1 MSLKNNRNK
10 EGRKIMT
17 KLSKV
22 EFMEIIRAMV
32 EQKISASS
40 VNVNNMTLKIAILR
54 QPYIDVNMDQFY
66 FGYCLDT
73 LTLSKI
79 TDIVIKLAD
88 GTKFSDDVVFESI
101 VTRYEPK
108 PQQTCKSASSY
119 ILNKT
124 SRDEGHD
131 DEEVSDEELN
141 ADSYDVQFEEQQERA
156 AFEMIKRNRN
166 VLLKHVYPKLVSDK
180 KMSAYEGCVYRKV
193 LDMFL
198 VYYVDVKNPD
208 CPTKTPFINK
218 KALKE
223 LSLTEAELYAAAV
236 ENMLRNWDV
245 FMIHHDIHESDDE
258 TTSCCFGLTHKQK
271 TNGASVIFLPG
282 LLNKIA
288 CLLDNNLYVI
298 PFNSDI
304 VMIHPVSV
312 NNLNLLKISLAE
324 FPGDD
329 VLSSNVL
336 LYNKNSDNL
345 INV

>member
-1 MSLKNNRNK
+1 
-10 EGRKIMT
+10 MT

-22 EFMEIIRAMV
+22 EFMEVIREMV
-32 EQKISASS
+32 SEKVSS
-40 VNVNNMTLKIAILR
+40 VACTVDTDNMVLKIAIHR
-54 QPYIDVNMDQFY
+54 QPYIDVNMEPFY

-79 TDIVIKLAD
+79 TDIIAKLA
-88 GTKFSDDVVFESI
+88 GGLKFSNDILENI

-108 PQQTCKSASSY
+108 PQQTCKSSSY

-124 SRDEGHD
+124 SLDEEHD

-156 AFEMIKRNRN
+156 AFEMVKKNRN

-180 KMSAYEGCVYRKV
+180 KMSVYERCVYRKV

-208 CPTKTPFINK
+208 YPTQTPFINK
-218 KALKE
+218 EALKE
-223 LSLTEAELYAAAV
+223 LSLTEAELHAAAV
-236 ENMLRNWDV
+236 MNMLKNWDV
-245 FMIHHDIHESDDE
+245 SMIHRDVPESANK
-258 TTSCCFGLTHKQK
+258 TANSCFCLTNKQD
-271 TNGASVIFLPG
+271 TNGASVILLPG
-282 LLNKIA
+282 LLNEISRV
-288 CLLDNNLYVI
+288 LNDNLYII
-298 PFNSDI
+298 PFNSNA

-312 NNLNLLKISLAE
+312 SDLNLLKISLAE

-329 VLSSNVL
+329 VLSRNVIFYDKNTNDMSNV
-336 LYNKNSDNL
+336 
-345 INV
+345 